1 MSTAVSAPRLAAP
14 APPRRPSALWLAL
27 LAAPVATG
35 ANAPVLILPDM
46 ARSLGVSTAQA
57 TWLVT
62 AFAWAMTVGTPLFA
76 ALVRHR
82 GLRTTLLTGAV
93 TALAG
98 TVLVAVAP
106 WFPLTLLGRAAQAA
120 GGAGLVAVAMNLAGS
135 TRRMGAITAGFG
147 VLGAVGPLLGSVL
160 AGLLHWRV
168 PLALSALALLAVP
181 AVWRHLTSAA
191 PERATHAAPER
202 ATHAAPFD
210 TVGAGLVAA
219 LASALVLI
227 PMAPSTGALVAA
239 AVALP
244 LALHVR
250 RRPDGF
256 VPAAVVRSRAFVS
269 SALLAFVF
277 STSYFILLFALPEL
291 ARRRT
296 EWSTGTIGTGQL
308 IALLTGSVLSWL
320 LAAAAARLGHRK
332 VVTVLVALG
341 TAAPLAAA
349 FVPWGPALLIAAAA
363 AVLVATGSNAVL
375 SVHVGRS
382 APAAQRPAAIGLFV
396 LCYQLGGAL
405 GPALATLLVLA

>member
-1 MSTAVSAPRLAAP
+1 MSTAVSAPRLTAP

-27 LAAPVATG
+27 LAAPIATG

-57 TWLVT
+57 TWTVT

-82 GLRTTLLTGAV
+82 GLRAALLTSAV
-93 TALAG
+93 AALAG
-98 TVLVAVAP
+98 TALVAVAP
-106 WFPLTLLGRAAQAA
+106 WFPLTLLGRAVQAA

-160 AGLLHWRV
+160 ASMVNWRAS
-168 PLALSALALLAVP
+168 LALSALGLLAVP
-181 AVWRHLTSAA
+181 AVWRHTTSPG
-191 PERATHAAPER
+191 PERT
-202 ATHAAPFD
+202 THAAPFD
-210 TVGAGLVAA
+210 EVGAGLVAA
-219 LASALVLI
+219 LVSALVLI
-227 PMAPSTGALVAA
+227 PMAPCMGALVAA

-256 VPAAVVRSRAFVS
+256 APAAVLRSRAFVS
-269 SALLAFVF
+269 SALLACAF

-291 ARRRT
+291 VRRRT
-296 EWSTGTIGTGQL
+296 DWSTEAIGTGQL
-308 IALLTGSVLSWL
+308 AALLTGSALSWL

-332 VVTVLVALG
+332 VLTVLIVLG
-341 TAAPLAAA
+341 TAAPLAAVFA
-349 FVPWGPALLIAAAA
+349 SWGPALLIAAAA
-363 AVLVATGSNAVL
+363 AVFVATGSNAVL
-375 SVHVGRS
+375 SVH
-382 APAAQRPAAIGLFV
+382 AAQHAQAAQRPAAIGLFV

-405 GPALATLLVLA
+405 GPALATLLVLT

>member
-1 MSTAVSAPRLAAP
+1 MSTAVSAPRLTTP
-14 APPRRPSALWLAL
+14 APPRRPAALWLAL

-46 ARSLGVSTAQA
+46 ARSLGVSTAQG
-57 TWLVT
+57 TWTVT

-82 GLRTTLLTGAV
+82 GLRTTLLTSAV
-93 TALAG
+93 VALVG

-160 AGLLHWRV
+160 ADLLHWRAS
-168 PLALSALALLAVP
+168 LALSALALLAVP
-181 AVWRHLTSAA
+181 AVWRHLTRDA
-191 PERATHAAPER
+191 PERAPHT
-202 ATHAAPFD
+202 APFD
-210 TVGAGLVAA
+210 AAGAGLVAA

-227 PMAPSTGALVAA
+227 PMAPLTGALIAAPVA
-239 AVALP
+239 VL

-256 VPAAVVRSRAFVS
+256 VPAAVVRSRAFIS

-277 STSYFILLFALPEL
+277 STSYFILLFAFAAL
-291 ARRRT
+291 ARQRT
-296 EWSTGTIGTGQL
+296 DWSTATIGTGQL
-308 IALLTGSVLSWL
+308 AALLTGSALSLL
-320 LAAAAARLGHRK
+320 LAASAARLGHRK
-332 VVTVLVALG
+332 VLTVLAVLG
-341 TAAPLAAA
+341 TAAPLTAAL
-349 FVPWGPALLIAAAA
+349 VPWGPALLLAAAA

-375 SVHVGRS
+375 SVHAGRQ
-382 APAAQRPAAIGLFV
+382 APDTQRPAAIGLFV

-405 GPALATLLVLA
+405 GPALATLLILA